1 MPSFHP
7 AKWLACTLVAI
18 IPLDEASAMAEG
30 CPSNQSPIATDRP
43 DVTNSSLVV
52 PAGSLQIENGINFS
66 ESGGSRILDGTA
78 SRVRLGVAPCLEV
91 LLDLP
96 SYFATVHG
104 AHAS

>member
-1 MPSFHP
+1 MTRVPFRQIFARIRCGTALALFFTAGVP
-7 AKWLACTLVAI
+7 ALAWAGECPTS
-18 IPLDEASAMAEG
+18 ASE
-30 CPSNQSPIATDRP
+30 IATDRP

-52 PAGSLQIENGINFS
+52 PTGSLQMENGINFS

-96 SYFATVHG
+96 SYFA
-104 AHAS
+104 